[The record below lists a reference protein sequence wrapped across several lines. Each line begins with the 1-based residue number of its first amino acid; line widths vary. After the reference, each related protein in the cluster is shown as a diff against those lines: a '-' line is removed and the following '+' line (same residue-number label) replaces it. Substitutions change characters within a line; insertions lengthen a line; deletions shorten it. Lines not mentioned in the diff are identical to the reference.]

1 MCVAGH
7 APDQDVDADGGAGC
21 PGISDDIS
29 DVPDDLNGS
38 LSGTYDPSAVV
49 LAMMKPTRE
58 DNQRVRRI
66 LAVIAA
72 LLIAAVLAV
81 PAQAAAP
88 RYILVSGPGLQRPV
102 VLGNWRENLDFLI
115 GLLPADRPKPGWQ
128 ERNRPRYNLALF
140 WGVPAQPVPTN
151 PSQASQH
158 GWFYPATGGRRAVV
172 KLLVSGQD
180 HPRVATRE
188 TLRILAHHGV
198 PTRIN

>member
-81 PAQAAAP
+81 PAQAALHLGTSSLA
-88 RYILVSGPGLQRPV
+88 VQGSSGPWCSVTG
-102 VLGNWRENLDFLI
+102 
-115 GLLPADRPKPGWQ
+115 
-128 ERNRPRYNLALF
+128 ER
-140 WGVPAQPVPTN
+140 
-151 PSQASQH
+151 
-158 GWFYPATGGRRAVV
+158 
-172 KLLVSGQD
+172 
-180 HPRVATRE
+180 
-188 TLRILAHHGV
+188 TL
-198 PTRIN
+198 TS